1 MALLASAVAVSATD
15 NPFFHYKEW
24 KTPHGTYPFN
34 EICNAHYMP
43 AFEEGFRQGLAE
55 IDAIAGNPAAPTFAN
70 TIEAYE
76 RAGELLSVDGRLL
89 LQPGFG

>member
-1 MALLASAVAVSATD
+1 MAIVASAVAVSAAD

-43 AFEEGFRQGLAE
+43 AFEEAMKHGLAE
-55 IDAIAGNPAAPTFAN
+55 IDAICNNPA
-70 TIEAYE
+70 E
-76 RAGELLSVDGRLL
+76 RASPAAMGPSTMPRGHGALAAEA
-89 LQPGFG
+89 

>member
-1 MALLASAVAVSATD
+1 MHIKQLITMAMIASTVAVSAAND

-43 AFEEGFRQGLAE
+43 AFEEGMKQGLAE
-55 IDAIAGNPAAPTFAN
+55 LKSMFGNQTMG
-70 TIEAYE
+70 I
-76 RAGELLSVDGRLL
+76 
-89 LQPGFG
+89 